1 MSRFLAALVFAA
13 ALVVAAPATAQED
26 PPGRVGRIADARGG
40 VSWYDAERGEWDD
53 AERNRPLTSGDR
65 LSTAPQGSAELRVGS
80 TVLRLGGG
88 TELELQRVDDERLVF
103 QLHRGSLALRV
114 KTREKA
120 DEIEI
125 ATNEVRLMPQR
136 AGHYRIDRTDD
147 STFAGAWRG
156 DLRIDD
162 AFGFTI
168 ATGQRAEL
176 WRERARRNN
185 GPGELRHAWSNL
197 PADDFADRVIAEDRR
212 DEQRTASNTYVSPEM
227 TGAEELDR
235 FGRWD
240 RHPEYGAVWYPA
252 SVRPGWAPYRH
263 GRWAWV
269 RPWGW
274 TWVDEA
280 PWGFAPFHYGRW
292 VFWNSRWGWCPGAYV
307 ARPVYAPALVA
318 WIGGP
323 RLSVSVQIGGP
334 TVGWVPLAPRE
345 AFHPYYRHTPRYS
358 DRVNGGPMHSQPRPH
373 PGHGHPPRFGD
384 PPQQVPTGPIMY
396 GNQGVPGAV
405 TVVPRDALLQRQ
417 PVNRVAVGP
426 EALRNFGSAPLG
438 DGSPPPGQAY
448 GPQRPASAER
458 PAERGSDRRQ
468 DRDLQQRPSSVGP
481 MPAPERA
488 MERQAQPQPQ
498 PQGQAQPALQQQP
511 LPPVQQQPQMQ
522 PQRPVDRTQERNGEQ
537 RNQTWPRRGFE
548 QSAPDARRER
558 VAPTAQPA
566 PAPAAPQLAP
576 APALAPEQAQ
586 GPQRPPQQ
594 PAAAAPPPTAAPAP
608 AAVPRPAP
616 ERARDAQRAQPPEEE
631 RGRGPAQRDG
641 VRERENAR

>member
-1 MSRFLAALVFAA
+1 MSRLLAALAFTT
-13 ALVVAAPATAQED
+13 ALLVAVPATAQED
-26 PPGRVGRIADARGG
+26 PPGRVGRLADARGG
-40 VSWYDAERGEWDD
+40 VSWFDAERGEWDD
-53 AERNRPLTSGDR
+53 AERNRPLTTGDR
-65 LSTAPQGSAELRVGS
+65 VSTAPQGRAELRVGS

-88 TELELQRVDDERLVF
+88 TELELRQVDDERLVF

-120 DEIEI
+120 EEIEVV
-125 ATNEVRLMPQR
+125 TNEVRLTPQR

-147 STFAGAWRG
+147 STFAGVWRG
-156 DLRIDD
+156 DLRIED

-185 GPGELRHAWSNL
+185 EAGELRHSWNSL
-197 PADDFADRVIAEDRR
+197 PADEFADRVFAEDRR

-240 RHPEYGAVWYPA
+240 RHPEYGAVWYPVD
-252 SVRPGWAPYRH
+252 VRPGWAPYRH

-292 VFWNSRWGWCPGAYV
+292 VFWNSRWGWAPGSYV

-345 AFHPYYRHTPRYS
+345 AFRPYYRHTPRYT
-358 DRVNGGPMHSQPRPH
+358 DRINVGPMRPY
-373 PGHGHPPRFGD
+373 PGHGQAQRPGG

-426 EALRNFGSAPLG
+426 EAMRNFGNAPLG
-438 DGSPPPGQAY
+438 DGSPPPGQVY
-448 GPQRPASAER
+448 GPQRPAQAER
-458 PAERGSDRRQ
+458 PPERGPERRQ
-468 DRDLQQRPSSVGP
+468 ERDPPQQPPTTMP

-488 MERQAQPQPQ
+488 AERQAQPPLMQPQPQAQPQPPFQPQPQ
-498 PQGQAQPALQQQP
+498 PQ
-511 LPPVQQQPQMQ
+511 PQLQ

-537 RNQTWPRRGFE
+537 RNQGWPRRGVE
-548 QSAPDARRER
+548 QSAPDPRRER
-558 VAPTAQPA
+558 VGPAAQPA
-566 PAPAAPQLAP
+566 PAPAPAAVQP
-576 APALAPEQAQ
+576 APGQVQ
-586 GPQRPPQQ
+586 GPQRPSPQ
-594 PAAAAPPPTAAPAP
+594 PAAAPAP
-608 AAVPRPAP
+608 APRAAPP
-616 ERARDAQRAQPPEEE
+616 ERAREAPRAQPDEEE
-631 RGRGPAQRDG
+631 RKRGPAPRDG
-641 VRERENAR
+641 ARERENAR